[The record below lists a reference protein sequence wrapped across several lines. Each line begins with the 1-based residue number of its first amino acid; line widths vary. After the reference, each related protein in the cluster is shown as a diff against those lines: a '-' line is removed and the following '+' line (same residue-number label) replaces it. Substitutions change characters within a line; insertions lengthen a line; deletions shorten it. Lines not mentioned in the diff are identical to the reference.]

1 MLIQENNMEAIVHDD
16 NLYSA
21 PAQDLT
27 SPFPQLK
34 THYDEKYKVGWF
46 LMDSEPRPC
55 FTPTLLNSISHYF
68 ESVKSEMIET
78 NNQKYDFLVLDSNID
93 GVFNLGG
100 DLNLFASKIL
110 EGNREALLNY
120 AVSCIDVLYAN
131 MTHLDTELTTI
142 ALVKGDALGG
152 GFEAAL
158 SSNVLIAER
167 GVKMGLPEV
176 LFNLFPGMGAFS
188 LLSRKIGTAL
198 AEEMIMSGKTYSSDE
213 LFKLGVV
220 DILAEQGEAEIAL
233 FSYIKSRNRSANS
246 YTAMQ
251 KVKDRCNT
259 ISYQELIDITHI
271 WVDAA
276 LKLTKKDLRM
286 INRLVKRQSLNANA

>member
-1 MLIQENNMEAIVHDD
+1 MEAIAHYD
-16 NLYSA
+16 NLYLE
-21 PAQDLT
+21 PTHDINPT
-27 SPFPQLK
+27 FPQLK
-34 THYDEKYKVGWF
+34 THYDEKHKLGWF

-55 FTPTLLNSISHYF
+55 FTPTLLNSISDYF
-68 ESVKSEMIET
+68 ELVKQEMLET
-78 NNQKYDFLVLDSNID
+78 NNEKYDFLVLDSNIN

-100 DLNLFASKIL
+100 DLNLFSSKIL
-110 EGNREALLNY
+110 EGDRDALLNY
-120 AVSCIDVLYAN
+120 AISCIDVLYAN
-131 MTHLDTELTTI
+131 MTHLNTELTTI

-176 LFNLFPGMGAFS
+176 IFNLFPGMGAFS
-188 LLSRKIGTAL
+188 LLSRKVGTAM

-213 LFKLGVV
+213 LFERGVV
-220 DILAEQGEAEIAL
+220 DILADKGEAEVAL
-233 FSYIKSRNRSANS
+233 FSYIKSRNRLSNS
-246 YTAMQ
+246 YSAMQ

-259 ISYQELIDITHI
+259 ISYQELLDITNI

-286 INRLVKRQSLNANA
+286 IDRLVSRQSANSAA